1 LDGFDWPRRG
11 CSEERSGLRCVC
23 VHGRDVKHKFFAL
36 KDVPED
42 PLGESEAW

>member
-1 LDGFDWPRRG
+1 
-11 CSEERSGLRCVC
+11 VC
-23 VHGRDVKHKFFAL
+23 VHGKEVRHKFFAL